1 MNSTGDLKD
10 YLPLPIRNTLVPQT
24 GQTPWVAGR
33 LFFRVTDLGFL
44 ISTFFL
50 HFMQ

>member
-1 MNSTGDLKD
+1 M
-10 YLPLPIRNTLVPQT
+10 RNTLVPQV
-24 GQTPWVAGR
+24 GQTPWVAGL
-33 LFFRVTDLGFL
+33 LFFKVTALAFL